1 MVKFSSRKQR
11 FRSRPAQSCTPMMPK
26 MKKTKKQRRST
37 FPSMG
42 SVSSNRFTRIR
53 MPGRG
58 RAEEVASEK
67 QKGQVKKPRGG
78 WEMEAPAVSLLG
90 STRGP
95 LSSLCPQSQENG
107 SGPCCTFRRS
117 WVKEQTSLEPPSF
130 F

>member
-26 MKKTKKQRRST
+26 MKKTKKQSRST

-42 SVSSNRFTRIR
+42 SVSSSRFTRIR

-67 QKGQVKKPRGG
+67 QDEQAKRLMGSRRRDGVSYSFWKP
-78 WEMEAPAVSLLG
+78 PCQ
-90 STRGP
+90 P
-95 LSSLCPQSQENG
+95 LCPQSQENG
-107 SGPCCTFRRS
+107 SGPCRASIRS
-117 WVKEQTSLEPPSF
+117 WVKEHTLREHPLRC
-130 F
+130 